1 MTTPPPCT
9 STKRCA
15 PSWRQSEEAHTLLAQ
30 LGAPGSEGSNA
41 YGKVFTRS
49 DMAYVVAMA
58 ARLPQPPPGQAYH
71 LWLVQGEQTELAGM
85 MKINQDGFAL
95 VIYEAD
101 QNDQLPHNA
110 KRIRRLT
117 LLALLVL
124 LLPAL
129 LSACQPIQAP
139 DVAPDVDRYHCHRRH
154 NRHLDQP

>member
-1 MTTPPPCT
+1 
-9 STKRCA
+9 
-15 PSWRQSEEAHTLLAQ
+15 
-30 LGAPGSEGSNA
+30 
-41 YGKVFTRS
+41 
-49 DMAYVVAMA
+49 MAYVVAMA